1 MLLTTLQLN
10 LAGAT
15 GTVVSPLAGHL
26 TLTGYAPTVTRT
38 VNNYITPGVGHLA
51 LTGYT
56 TTVARTEHQTIAPS
70 VGHMVLTGRIPVVS
84 QSYSLTITVQQ
95 AQRLDAIFRRHGL
108 IDPLVITPTSIGDGT
123 FTQTRVWDGTTET
136 DTTTA
141 LPAIG
146 SPTGDLIDKLARY
159 YGIIDP
165 VQVTA
170 TGRTDGT
177 MTQTFDQVGTDIM
190 VTTL

>member
-1 MLLTTLQLN
+1 MLLSTLQLN

-15 GTVVSPLAGHL
+15 GTVVSPSTGHL
-26 TLTGYAPTVTRT
+26 TLTGYVPTVTRT
-38 VNNYITPGVGHLA
+38 VNNYVTPSTGHL
-51 LTGYT
+51 
-56 TTVARTEHQTIAPS
+56 VF
-70 VGHMVLTGRIPVVS
+70 TGRIPIVTVSANQSVSPNTGHFVFTGGIPVVT

-95 AQRLDAIFRRHGL
+95 AQRLEAIFRRHGL
-108 IDPLVITPTSIGDGT
+108 ISPLVITPTSISDGT
-123 FTQTRVWDGTTET
+123 FIQTRSWDGTTET
-136 DTTTA
+136 DTTTG

-146 SPTGDLIDKLARY
+146 SPTGALIDKLARY

-177 MTQTFDQVGTDIM
+177 MTQSFVQAGSNIT